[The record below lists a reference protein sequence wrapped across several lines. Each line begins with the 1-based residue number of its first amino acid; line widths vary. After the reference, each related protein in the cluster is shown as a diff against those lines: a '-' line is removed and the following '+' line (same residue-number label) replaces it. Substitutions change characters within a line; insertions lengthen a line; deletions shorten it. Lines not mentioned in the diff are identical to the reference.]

1 MRQELVQFEQLEKTV
16 LFKIGATPISAG
28 PLVTALIT
36 VIVAFIVARIVGE
49 VLKRI
54 RDRAKRGTAALYIV
68 EKLSTYGLIVLGLFA
83 GVSALGVDLSSLAIF
98 GGALGVGVGLGLQ
111 GVVKEFVSGL
121 VLIFDEELRVGDYI
135 ELEAG
140 QRGVVHEIGARAT
153 RIRNNDSV
161 DILIPNSQLIQ
172 GTVTNWTLR
181 GHTRRIHVPFRAAY
195 GVDKER
201 VRDAV
206 LEAARAVPF
215 TLPDSP
221 TYRTQ
226 VWLVGFGESSLNF
239 ELVVWPRLEAV
250 KRPNAMQAAY
260 TWAIDDALRKAGIE
274 VPTPQHDLHIRSVF
288 GEQGDDARR
297 ALRLEPPTGSASKG
311 RRAKASS
318 NDAAEEA
325 LRPSAPED
333 EETETPADGGRRRK
347 PSA

>member
-1 MRQELVQFEQLEKTV
+1 MQQEIAQLENLEKTV
-16 LFKIGATPISAG
+16 LFKIGSTPILAG
-28 PLVTALIT
+28 PLVSAIIT
-36 VIVAFIVARIVGE
+36 VAVAFLVARIVGE
-49 VLKRI
+49 VLKRV
-54 RDRAKRGTAALYIV
+54 RAKAKRGTAALYIV
-68 EKLSTYGLIVLGLFA
+68 EKLSTYGLIVLGFFA

-181 GHTRRIHVPFRAAY
+181 GHTRRIHVPFRAAF
-195 GVDKER
+195 GVDKEK

-206 LEAARAVPF
+206 LEAAKAVPF

-226 VWLVGFGESSLNF
+226 VWLVGFGDSGLNF

-250 KRPNAMQAAY
+250 KRPNAMHAAY
-260 TWAIDDALRKAGIE
+260 TWAIDDALRKASIE
-274 VPTPQHDLHIRSVF
+274 IPTPQQDVHVRSVF

-297 ALRLEPPTGSASKG
+297 ALRLEQPERSATRG
-311 RRAKASS
+311 RRSKTSS
-318 NDAAEEA
+318 NDAADDL
-325 LRPSAPED
+325 LRPAPEQD
-333 EETETPADGGRRRK
+333 DLETPRGGGRRGQ
-347 PSA
+347 PSS